1 MMKKKKVLITAEGF
15 DELCPEAKKL
25 LEENGFEIVNTRSR
39 LPFEEL
45 KKYVGDIDAALV
57 GIETW
62 DEKVFQLAPKLKV
75 AVKFGVGVDIFDL
88 ESAKKHNIKICNTK
102 GANSDSVAELTIAL
116 MLDCLRSV
124 SLQDR
129 FLRKSV
135 WKHCVGSEM
144 MNKQIGLL
152 GFGAIGQKIAQKLSG
167 FSVEI
172 SAYDKYPDYNRAKQ
186 LNVEITDCESLLVKS
201 DIVCILLPSNKETYH
216 FMNHQRFSS
225 MKDGAIFINTARGNL
240 VDEEALYMHLTSGK
254 LSAAG
259 LDVYQTE
266 PDVNHQLFTLDN
278 IVGTA
283 HCAGDTYE
291 SYRRVG
297 LTAARQIIDAC
308 SGEVPDN
315 WLNP

>member
-1 MMKKKKVLITAEGF
+1 MEKKKVLITVEGF
-15 DELCPEAKKL
+15 DTLCPEAQKL
-25 LEENGFEIVNTRSR
+25 LEENCFEIVMPGSR

-45 KKYVGDIDAALV
+45 RKYVGDIDAALV

-62 DEKVFQLAPKLKV
+62 DEHVFRLAPKLKV

-88 ESAKKHNIKICNTK
+88 ENAKKHNIKICNTK
-102 GANSDSVAELTIAL
+102 GANSDSVAELAIAL

-129 FLRKSV
+129 SLRSGV
-135 WKHCVGSEM
+135 WGHYVGIEM

-167 FSVEI
+167 FSVMI
-172 SAYDKYPDYNRAKQ
+172 SACDKYPDHIRAKQ
-186 LNVEITDCESLLVKS
+186 LNVEITDCESLLAKS
-201 DIVCILLPSNKETYH
+201 DIVCILLPSNEETYH
-216 FMNHQRFSS
+216 FMNHQRFSC

-240 VDEEALYMHLTSGK
+240 VDEEALYRSLASGK

-266 PDVNHQLFTLDN
+266 PDVNQQLFTLDN

-291 SYRRVG
+291 SSRRVG
-297 LTAARQIIDAC
+297 LIAAREIIDAC
-308 SGEVPDN
+308 SGKIPAN
-315 WLNP
+315 WVNP